1 MISFV
6 AKPLKGKKAKLFEE
20 IKARMERERL
30 PYRFYVTSRKS
41 EETELAAKISEEEN
55 PVIVAVGGDGT
66 LNGVLRGLK
75 DPSECTLGLI
85 PAGTGNDFAAM
96 AGIPQGIEALDLI
109 LKNEPVYTDYLS
121 FSDGLRSLN
130 IAGLGI
136 DVYILEQ
143 CFRMKFGKAK
153 GKYFR
158 SLLSALAKYRGQRV
172 MVEVNGEQFSDQ
184 SLIACI
190 CNGTQFGGGIPIC
203 PPADIEDGKLDL
215 FVASCPSRV
224 KIPFLL
230 IKLMRG
236 KILNS
241 PVARHILCES
251 VRIVQVEGKTAQ
263 FDGELAET
271 RTLTARVVHEKLKV
285 FRP

>member
-1 MISFV
+1 MLNFIV
-6 AKPLKGKKAKLFEE
+6 NPHAKA
-20 IKARMERERL
+20 ARAAME
-30 PYRFYVTSRKS
+30 
-41 EETELAAKISEEEN
+41 KISERLAEAGVPYDIHGGESQEDVRARIRALSEEGER
-55 PVIVAVGGDGT
+55 VFIAVGGDGT
-66 LNGVLRGLK
+66 VNDVLSSVK
-75 DPSECTLGLI
+75 DPAALELGII
-85 PAGTGNDFAAM
+85 PVGTGNDFAAAAKIP
-96 AGIPQGIEALDLI
+96 AGLSALDLI
-109 LKNEPVYTDYLS
+109 LEGRSKFTDYIE
-121 FSDGLRSLN
+121 FDEGFRSLN

-143 CFRMKFGKAK
+143 CYRMKFGRAK
-153 GKYFR
+153 SKYFR

-172 MVEVNGEQFSDQ
+172 MVEVNGEQFSDR